1 MPDENPI
8 SEAVERVA
16 HAVEKTTESDPPPKH
31 DEPKKKDRLKSMAS
45 LLTAIAA
52 LLAAGGAFI
61 KTFDHSITEN
71 AYNTLS
77 KQIGDL
83 SDEQQKNH
91 EDLVKLQGY
100 LDGVARAP
108 LVPVPTTSATVAT
121 TSVDAG
127 APVPTLRPLVRPTAS
142 SAIVEQRD
150 GGLVTFA
157 IVAPPLPTVHPS
169 ATAVRPPPWAQVAA
183 GK

>member
-16 HAVEKTTESDPPPKH
+16 HAVEKTTESDPPPPKA
-31 DEPKKKDRLKSMAS
+31 KKKDWIKSWAS
-45 LLTAIAA
+45 LLTAAAA
-52 LLAAGGAFI
+52 LFAAAGAFI

-108 LVPVPTTSATVAT
+108 LVPVPTASATVAT

-169 ATAVRPPPWAQVAA
+169 ATAVRPPPWSQVAA